1 MIRPKHSFGKKN
13 FEIQEVF
20 IDRVEAKKLYK
31 SKMESNEKKY
41 NILVFYG
48 VGGIGKSKL
57 RKEISRIHNKEYND
71 SIIMYLDLNAADD
84 RNIGSGILKLVDSC
98 SKKVDFKCFELAYAL
113 YFRKKYPS
121 SSYGREKAYLT
132 EKTTVGIGLNILGI
146 LDSGITTTATEIV
159 EKTIRAIS
167 NRTINKEVKEELK
180 RFDEYSLPEM
190 EERLPLFFQ
199 YDLLSH
205 LSKKKESKILIIFD
219 TFEAINENIIEQ
231 IHKAK
236 NERWVQDIISYF
248 DSEQFPNL
256 LFMIFGR
263 EPIEWDTEWM
273 PLLEQY
279 QIKEFEENY
288 SREYLT
294 SVGIDNESIIKA
306 IITSCKGYPFLL
318 YLSTE
323 TYAQIINTGNSPQE
337 KDFKGNYPEIIERF
351 LYNLDKDTVEVLR
364 ILSIPNFYNTDIFS
378 NLISEFNISFPMT
391 QFEQFNK
398 YSFISSDERSKD
410 LYIHDLMRKCI
421 LEKTSEDVKR
431 SAHNKLQEYYLKKT
445 LEGNNTKSFIELI
458 YHVRNHCDYKE
469 FNEWLKSELSSD
481 EMTPL
486 NIFKGMQKKG
496 EQSILKQIIDGV
508 LSTYKL
514 SDLLIDFVNIY
525 IDVVHLGGEYET
537 AVDICKKYL
546 QKYNDD
552 EIFKNKQLLKMRIR
566 KIHHSMFFMPV
577 DALIE
582 ECETIINGIEKNEY
596 PEEYNEIL
604 FLLGGNLGILSGR
617 FDYSKNW
624 LENSM
629 RYAKE
634 LNLDSFVF
642 RTTRKLADVYLY
654 HDNYQKALEIVSSI
668 VSEDNT
674 LEEIDDRYKIYLMGV
689 LGEIYRKIGDLEKAK
704 VCYEKVEKKSIE
716 NYLPGWQA
724 HSYLA
729 LGLVAY
735 KEKKITD
742 AHYWFNKAN
751 MLYTK
756 INQAWGKINLA
767 TAELLLNKAEIG
779 YLEIEKA
786 VNIKL
791 YAERMNYRY
800 NFEYLNSLINDNEEY
815 FELFF
820 L

>member
-20 IDRVEAKKLYK
+20 IDRVEAKNLYK
-31 SKMESNEKKY
+31 SKMESNKKEY

-57 RKEISRIHNKEYND
+57 RKEISRIHNEDYKD
-71 SIIMYLDLNAADD
+71 SIVMYLDLNAADD

-98 SKKVDFKCFELAYAL
+98 NEKVDFKCFELAYAL

-121 SSYGREKAYLT
+121 SSYGREKEYLT

-146 LDSGITTTATEIV
+146 LDSGITATATEIV

-167 NRTINKEVKEELK
+167 NRTINKEVKEKLK

-248 DSEQFPNL
+248 DSKQFPNL

-263 EPIEWDTEWM
+263 EKIEWDTEWM
-273 PLLEQY
+273 ALLEQY
-279 QIKEFEENY
+279 QLKEFEDNY

-294 SVGIDNESIIKA
+294 SVGIDNESIIET

-318 YLSTE
+318 YLSIE

-364 ILSIPNFYNTDIFS
+364 ILAIPNFYNTDIFS
-378 NLISEFNISFPMT
+378 YLISEFNISFPMT

-445 LEGNNTKSFIELI
+445 LEENNTKSFIELI
-458 YHVRNHCDYKE
+458 YHVRNHCDYNE
-469 FNEWLKSELSSD
+469 FNEWLKSELSRD

-486 NIFKGMQKKG
+486 DIFKGMQKKG
-496 EQSILKQIIDGV
+496 EQSILRQIIDGV
-508 LSTYKL
+508 VSTYKL

-525 IDVVHLGGEYET
+525 IDVVHLGGEYEA
-537 AVDICKKYL
+537 AVDICEKYL

-552 EIFKNKQLLKMRIR
+552 KIFNNKQLLKMRIR

-582 ECETIINGIEKNEY
+582 ECERIINGIEKNKY

-624 LENSM
+624 LEISM

-634 LNLDSFVF
+634 MNLDSFVF
-642 RTTRKLADVYLY
+642 RTTRKLADIYLY

-668 VSEDNT
+668 VSVDIT
-674 LEEIDDRYKIYLMGV
+674 LEEIDNRYKIYLMGV
-689 LGEIYRKIGDLEKAK
+689 LGEIYRKIGDFEKAK

-735 KEKKITD
+735 KEKKFTD
-742 AHYWFNKAN
+742 AHGWFNKAN
-751 MLYTK
+751 MLYIK

-767 TAELLLNKAEIG
+767 TAELLLNKAEISC
-779 YLEIEKA
+779 LEIEKA